1 MTETG
6 NLVKLGNVLALS
18 SIYNSSIIVDSGA
31 TDHMCSSFQV
41 VSDIQPGLDC
51 QTVTVANG
59 VKIPTMGTGSVNLF
73 SRKTDVLVVPDLKT
87 NLSSVSMCVKDWNCD
102 IIFTLD
108 KVMFQNRITKKMIGE
123 GKLRDGLY
131 TLEFNK
137 VALTAAN
144 KVASLWHLRRGA
156 SI

>member
-31 TDHMCSSFQV
+31 TDHMCSSSQV

-87 NLSSVSMCVKDWNCD
+87 NLLSMSKCVKDWNCD

-108 KVMFQNRITKKMIGE
+108 KVMFQDRITKKMIGE
-123 GKLRDGLY
+123 GKL
-131 TLEFNK
+131 
-137 VALTAAN
+137 
-144 KVASLWHLRRGA
+144 
-156 SI
+156 